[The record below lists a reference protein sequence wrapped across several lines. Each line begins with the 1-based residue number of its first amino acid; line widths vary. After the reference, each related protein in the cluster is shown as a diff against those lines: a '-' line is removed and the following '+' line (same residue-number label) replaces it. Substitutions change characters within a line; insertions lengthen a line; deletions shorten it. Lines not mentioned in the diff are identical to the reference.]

1 MADVT
6 FELVDAS
13 RRFDEIGQE
22 WDRLVDVIPRPCPF
36 LLAGWCRATLGSR
49 QADRHV
55 AIHLARRG
63 TRIVA
68 ALPFVVEHRRYWR
81 VARFASGPWSYFA
94 DALLAPDEPV
104 GTLHDLCEWARRS
117 GSFHFAKLWG
127 MTSTTTLSR
136 ALPAG
141 DLRLTRFVVAPYL
154 EMPDGWEAAYRRH
167 TTSKSRNSHKR
178 RARQLG
184 EAGRVEVSVA
194 SEAPALARALD
205 VALHIHAR
213 RWSDRPDV
221 SDFGRPR
228 RAAFQREALA
238 SMAELGLARIL
249 TLSLEG
255 TPVAFM
261 YYLLYRSRMYV
272 LALGFDPAYGRFS
285 PGLTANLRAFEA
297 AGAEGATTIEFLEGT
312 ERYKLEL
319 ADGTHALHTGVAL
332 PVSPASRAAA
342 GLAFSYGACRSAAK
356 SVSWARRSQLTVT
369 ATRRRREAV
378 E

>member
-6 FELVDAS
+6 FELVDAY

-22 WDRLVDVIPRPCPF
+22 WDRLVDVMPRPCPF

-49 QADRHV
+49 PSNRNPAV
-55 AIHLARRG
+55 HLARRG
-63 TRIVA
+63 DRIVA
-68 ALPFVVEHRRYWR
+68 ALPFMVERRRYLR
-81 VARFASGPWSYFA
+81 IARFMSGPWSYFA

-104 GTLHDLCEWARRS
+104 DTLHDLCEWARGS

-127 MTSTTTLSR
+127 VTSATTLSR
-136 ALPAG
+136 VLAPG
-141 DLRLTRFVVAPYL
+141 DLRLTRFVGAPYL
-154 EMPDGWEAAYRRH
+154 EMPDGWKAAYRQR

-194 SEAPALARALD
+194 TEGATLADALETALN
-205 VALHIHAR
+205 INAR

-221 SDFGRPR
+221 SDFARPR
-228 RAAFQREALA
+228 RAAFQRDVLQ
-238 SMAELGLARIL
+238 SMARLGLARIL
-249 TLSLEG
+249 TLSLDG
-255 TPVAFM
+255 APVAFM

-272 LALGFDPAYGRFS
+272 LRLGFDPVYGRFS

-297 AGAEGATTIEFLEGT
+297 ASAEGATTIEFLEGT

-319 ADGTHALHTGVAL
+319 ADGTRDLYTGVAL
-332 PVSPASRAAA
+332 PVSPAARAAA

-356 SVSWARRSQLTVT
+356 SVSWARRAHLKVT
-369 ATRRRREAV
+369 ASRRRREAV
-378 E
+378 G